1 MSKDYQFNY
10 SEISE
15 SVESMY
21 DFKNR
26 ILKAKKTIRI
36 LKDYFEETKEFNLL
50 DIGCSSGIMTNEYS
64 KHFKE
69 TVGVDLDS
77 KAISYAENNF
87 AKKNLTFLC
96 TPIEENNFEENV
108 FDVITCSHIY
118 EHVPDDKILLDNIFK
133 LLKPGGVCYF
143 AAANKFQ
150 VIEPHYKLPFLS
162 YFPKKIANFYI
173 RLFTKENEYYEN
185 HKSYRELKNL
195 VSKFETID
203 YTLKVIKNPSK
214 YSAGNMLKE
223 KTLIYYFVN
232 FIARNFYFMIPTY
245 IWLLKKPLIKESS

>member
-133 LLKPGGVCYF
+133 LLK
-143 AAANKFQ
+143 
-150 VIEPHYKLPFLS
+150 
-162 YFPKKIANFYI
+162 
-173 RLFTKENEYYEN
+173 
-185 HKSYRELKNL
+185 
-195 VSKFETID
+195 
-203 YTLKVIKNPSK
+203 
-214 YSAGNMLKE
+214 
-223 KTLIYYFVN
+223 
-232 FIARNFYFMIPTY
+232 FIIG
-245 IWLLKKPLIKESS
+245 IL